1 MVGLALLTA
10 SAFAEAKGITYDCD
24 TAADHF
30 SELSMPVDT
39 ATFTV
44 TGKVQLKTLAVSATY
59 APIARVQIASSA
71 APGQAPD
78 VYAGFALTALPVD
91 AKKAPAGTPAV
102 QMLGYSVNGKEDDI
116 IPFSLLTKPGTIQ
129 PFSLTYDGKAVV
141 VNLGGE
147 AKQFPLRTKEPVVRL
162 ICSTGEFLFT
172 DLTIISSR

>member
-1 MVGLALLTA
+1 MTA
-10 SAFAEAKGITYDCD
+10 ESKGITYDCD
-24 TAADHF
+24 TASDHF
-30 SELSMPVDT
+30 SELSLPVDA

-44 TGKVQLKTLAVSATY
+44 TGKAQLKTLAASATY

-91 AKKAPAGTPAV
+91 AKKAPAGTTAV

-129 PFSLTYDGKAVV
+129 SFSLAYDGKAVV

-147 AKQFPLRTKEPVVRL
+147 AKQLPLKTKEPVVRL

-172 DLTIISSR
+172 DLEIIPSR